1 MNFKIERM
9 LCRLMQQVL
18 LAFALALVVVAV
30 VLLLALWERRTVV
43 GEEDCCGRGGL
54 LRERR
59 TVVGEENCTQKTKK
73 EVLGGKWVSFSA
85 STRTRPPLFYL
96 RNISPPSL

>member
-30 VLLLALWERRTVV
+30 VLLLALWERRTVAV
-43 GEEDCCGRGGL
+43 EEDCCGRGGL
-54 LRERR
+54 LWERR
-59 TVVGEENCTQKTKK
+59 TVAVEENCTD
-73 EVLGGKWVSFSA
+73 
-85 STRTRPPLFYL
+85 PP
-96 RNISPPSL
+96 PPMD